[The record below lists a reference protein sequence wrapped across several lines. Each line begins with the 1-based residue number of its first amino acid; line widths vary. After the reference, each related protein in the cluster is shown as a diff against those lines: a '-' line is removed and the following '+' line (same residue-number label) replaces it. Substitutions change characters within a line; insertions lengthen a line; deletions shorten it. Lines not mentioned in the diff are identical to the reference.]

1 MRAPQP
7 RTAARLTLTFA
18 WANEQ
23 VGRWLVGMTIPFHY
37 AGLGRFFR
45 YLLLDWWPG
54 SCVIVSGT
62 NFARCRCWYRPR
74 RGDRGG
80 KAEP

>member
-54 SCVIVSGT
+54 LLCYRSWNQFRSVPLLVSASSWGSWCVAG
-62 NFARCRCWYRPR
+62 
-74 RGDRGG
+74 
-80 KAEP
+80 